1 MRLAISDR
9 TVPLPTSTMNT
20 SLKSFAFIA
29 ALAGLVTSAQADSL
43 KLSTNSSY
51 SVGIGG
57 AFVAQ
62 VIDGPIN
69 NASYSGAAKIGSTSF
84 LTYCIEYNE
93 HFNPGGAY
101 NYALN
106 NGAVNGGVS
115 GQTAANY
122 DGVSNGTA
130 YLYSQFAQGLLGG
143 VAGFAYNTSSTGYGY
158 LQNAIWNLEGE
169 ISTEN
174 NLAKWVKTNIANWNA
189 DSNGSYGVQAL
200 NLTYTNG
207 ARAQDQLYYHKVPEQ
222 GLTVALLG
230 LALAGLAGFRRL
242 FAR

>member
-1 MRLAISDR
+1 
-9 TVPLPTSTMNT
+9 MNT

-62 VIDGPIN
+62 VIDGPIS
-69 NASYSGAAKIGSTSF
+69 NANYSGAAKIGSTSF

-93 HFNPGGAY
+93 HFAPGGTY
-101 NYALN
+101 NYVLN

-115 GQTAANY
+115 GQTAPNY

-169 ISTEN
+169 ITTEN